1 MSENRPRCESPT
13 HGLATY
19 AVRGGMAR
27 SNFEEMSEPIFLTQG
42 FVYSHAAEA
51 EAAFAG
57 DLDRYTYS
65 RTSNPTVSTFEERL
79 RLLEGAEACYATASG
94 MAAIYCALVPL
105 LRPGARVVAARALF
119 GTSFT
124 ILNSWLEPWGVVTNY
139 VDAHDLNSWR
149 QALSTPADVV
159 LFESPSNPMQD
170 IVDIPAVCDLAHA
183 AGATVIVDNVFATPL
198 LQRPI
203 EHGADVVVYSAT
215 KHIDGQGRVL
225 GGAVLG
231 TEEFINGPVSEFVQS
246 IGPTLSAFNAWVLL
260 KGLETLP
267 LRIAA
272 QSEAAFELARWL
284 EAHPAVSQVRY
295 PFLASHPQHDLAR
308 SLMSAG
314 GSVVTFD
321 VAQGVP
327 VFEVLDA
334 LRVIDISN
342 NLGDVKSIVTHP
354 ATTTHRKL
362 GEDGRAACGIT
373 DQTVRLS
380 VGLEDLADL
389 QRDLDQALAAAS

>member
-1 MSENRPRCESPT
+1 
-13 HGLATY
+13 
-19 AVRGGMAR
+19 MAR

-65 RTSNPTVSTFEERL
+65 RTSNPTVSAFEERL

-139 VDAHDLNSWR
+139 VDAHDLDSWR